1 MPRIGAVSGKEL
13 AMTLKLLHK
22 ISKQT
27 LPFTVTD
34 LDEIDKLRVLRAAG
48 HLAVL
53 LPSCN
58 AKTPFAR
65 VLAITKKGREALS
78 GRDDTA
84 G

>member
-1 MPRIGAVSGKEL
+1 
-13 AMTLKLLHK
+13 MTLKLLHK

-48 HLAVL
+48 HLTVL
-53 LPSCN
+53 LPACN
-58 AKTPFAR
+58 AKNPFAR
-65 VLAITKKGREALS
+65 VLAITKKGWGALS